1 MNNLRNSVR
10 LIGFLGKDP
19 IVNILPSGSTLA
31 RFTMAT
37 NETYLNSVG
46 EKITN
51 TTWHSIVAWNKVAE
65 ICGTLL
71 KKGAEVAIEGKLTVR
86 SFEGNDGVK
95 RYITEIQLNE
105 LLLVGSKAAV
115 KADWVD
121 SAIEENEL
129 VFPELSDK

>member
-19 IVNILPSGSTLA
+19 IVSSIPSGSTLA

-37 NETYLNSVG
+37 NETYLNFQG
-46 EKITN
+46 EKTTN
-51 TTWHSIVAWNKVAE
+51 TTWHNIVAWNKVAE
-65 ICGTLL
+65 ICGQLL
-71 KKGAEVAIEGKLTVR
+71 KKGAEVAVEGKLTVR
-86 SFEGNDGVK
+86 TFEGNDGVK

-105 LLLVGSKAAV
+105 VLLVGSKAAV
-115 KADWVD
+115 KAEWVE

-129 VFPELSDK
+129 VFPELAEK